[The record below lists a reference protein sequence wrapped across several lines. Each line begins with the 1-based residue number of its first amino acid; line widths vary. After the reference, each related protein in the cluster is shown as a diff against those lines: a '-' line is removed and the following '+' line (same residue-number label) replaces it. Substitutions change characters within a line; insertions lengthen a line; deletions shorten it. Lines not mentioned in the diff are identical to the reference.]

1 VALERGEDEDA
12 GEVVVVPGEFL
23 FGEVAY
29 YFVGIDKEEECESLN
44 VVE

>member
-1 VALERGEDEDA
+1 MSLERGEDEDA
-12 GEVVVVPGEFL
+12 GEVVVVPGEFF

-29 YFVGIDKEEECESLN
+29 WFIGIDKQEESESLD